1 MTSQPEMVLFY
12 ISHEGGLQCESSGNN
27 VSVPIGHSLCLS
39 YRAEFNLN
47 QV

>member
-1 MTSQPEMVLFY
+1 MTYQPKMVFFC
-12 ISHEGGLQCESSGNN
+12 ISHEGGLQFESSGNN
-27 VSVPIGHSLCLS
+27 VCVHIGHSLCLS